1 MANGDSHQSECNT
14 RLILIVDSR
23 IIPMSTNLVSFP
35 RTLVVLEELPCFM
48 ALVALVLAPLSFF
61 FVKSQI
67 VDIFVCCCFQII
79 CCVFCVY
86 IFLSLCW
93 IHSKSGQNR
102 IVKRLHQLGEITQ
115 FQTKKSPKLKL
126 TERTQKHFSI
136 FFSDLDLGHRTSISP
151 PEIYI
156 YSCSICSQL

>member
-1 MANGDSHQSECNT
+1 MATPIRASV
-14 RLILIVDSR
+14 I
-23 IIPMSTNLVSFP
+23 LVSFWLLTVELFLCQP
-35 RTLVVLEELPCFM
+35 ILSRSQEHLLFSKNCLASWHSLPWFPLPC
-48 ALVALVLAPLSFF
+48 LF

-115 FQTKKSPKLKL
+115 FQTKKSPKHKL

-136 FFSDLDLGHRTSISP
+136 FFSDLDFGHRTSISP